1 MGITFND
8 RNYDLVFSM
17 PMDIR
22 WGEMDALGHV
32 NNVLY
37 FRYLEDSRLTWMARC
52 GVTLSRD
59 GEGFVLAHVECHFRR
74 AIVYPERID
83 VLTYVGP
90 LGKSSVPMYQEIRS
104 ARDRNLVYAYGESR
118 VVWVDY
124 STSQSKPV
132 PEAVRA
138 RLIVPVAP

>member
-37 FRYLEDSRLTWMARC
+37 FRYL
-52 GVTLSRD
+52 
-59 GEGFVLAHVECHFRR
+59 
-74 AIVYPERID
+74 
-83 VLTYVGP
+83 
-90 LGKSSVPMYQEIRS
+90 
-104 ARDRNLVYAYGESR
+104 
-118 VVWVDY
+118 
-124 STSQSKPV
+124 
-132 PEAVRA
+132 
-138 RLIVPVAP
+138 